1 MKLYYYIMKLYSA
14 VKDGM
19 KCVELDTEY
28 FKGWYR
34 LATSYLKS
42 GLLDKCRETLSH
54 CEKHF
59 DTDHLKKKKIHEMKN
74 NVDHVRNVWINSQ

>member
-1 MKLYYYIMKLYSA
+1 MKLYSA

-54 CEKHF
+54 CEKHLTN
-59 DTDHLKKKKIHEMKN
+59 TDQHLNKIQEMMR
-74 NVDHVRNVWINSQ
+74 NVDDVSCFAGLILNK